1 MNDIVN
7 QETLSF
13 QTDANAVRS
22 LSEWRSAILEQAASI
37 LTDPGMPD
45 LQRQIG
51 VWKHG
56 DTIPYPSRDNMT
68 VLGNGCLVFDVPVA
82 EFKIRFSVWLIMGE
96 VRVGARVPHGLTPN
110 KDLFDHISEAYDG
123 LQCPRQTA
131 MAEGT
136 MFDWI
141 FRDGFASFDAMEKSL
156 RDPLMGAVIATRIGE
171 ILLHLYLAIL
181 SSILDDNRYEIRD
194 RKIGVPPARS
204 LAVVRMRGDISAFKI
219 FASDRSAIIKSTSVG
234 ADNIIAIDVELE
246 PAGGKIPCGF
256 FHDSEA
262 GDFEI
267 LSVDHR

>member
-1 MNDIVN
+1 MSYIVTP
-7 QETLSF
+7 EILSY
-13 QTDANAVRS
+13 QTDAMAVQS
-22 LSEWRSAILEQAASI
+22 LSEWRSAILEQAARI

-56 DTIPYPSRDNMT
+56 DSIPYPSRDDMT

-82 EFKIRFSVWLIMGE
+82 DFKIRFSVWLIMGE
-96 VRVGARVPHGLTPN
+96 VRVGARVPHALTPN
-110 KDLFDHISEAYDG
+110 KELFDHISEAYDG
-123 LQCPRQTA
+123 LQCPRQTP

-194 RKIGVPPARS
+194 RKIGVPPARAQ
-204 LAVVRMRGDISAFKI
+204 AVVRMNGDISAFRV
-219 FASDRSAIIKSTSVG
+219 FASDRGAVIKSTSVG
-234 ADNIIAIDVELE
+234 ADNVISIDVELD
-246 PAGGKIPCGF
+246 PGQKFPIGF
-256 FHDSEA
+256 CHDSEA
-262 GDFEI
+262 GDFNL
-267 LSVDHR
+267 LSVEYR